1 MLLTDIRTALT
12 LKSFSPI
19 SSLLKIPH
27 TSRGRHAAL
36 LNPSSNHSQ
45 ICHLSAYIPVGESH
59 INALR
64 NNLSTRL
71 LCCSHHTNGF
81 GKNSAALQLSD
92 ENPGDTTT
100 LLTGPRNS
108 HPSSRGEGH
117 RAASPTARHSKPPP
131 RQFDCAGRPHR
142 SEPRRREVTA

>member
-100 LLTGPRNS
+100 LSVNGAAEQ
-108 HPSSRGEGH
+108 PSLEPWG
-117 RAASPTARHSKPPP
+117 RAPSPTARHSKPPP